1 MKFKKATF
9 FIQKKDHSFES
20 REGYFDEHSEFSFHK
35 LANGWMASDVA
46 TGAGIV
52 WRKTRKACAEF
63 IENNYTDIVNA
74 RESKSNVEARQ
85 RKEAFIEEL
94 ERDKSSY

>member
-1 MKFKKATF
+1 MKFKKAEF
-9 FIQKKDHSFES
+9 FIQKKDFSFEK
-20 REGYFDEHSEFSFHK
+20 RQGYFDTSLEFSFHK
-35 LANGWMASDVA
+35 SANGWMVSDVA

-63 IENNYTDIVNA
+63 VENNYSDIVKA
-74 RESKSNVEARQ
+74 RENENNIEARQ

-94 ERDKSSY
+94 KRN